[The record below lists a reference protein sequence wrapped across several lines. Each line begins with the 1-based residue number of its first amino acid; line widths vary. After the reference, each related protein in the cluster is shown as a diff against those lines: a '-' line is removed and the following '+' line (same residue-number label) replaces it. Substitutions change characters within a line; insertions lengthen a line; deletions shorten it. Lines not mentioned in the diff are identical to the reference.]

1 VETPGDENTG
11 NEPKG
16 TAEDLPARPGQAAP
30 YTAPRPRI
38 VTRSGWGADETL
50 REAGFVY
57 TSTVKAAFVHHTA
70 TGNDYTCSQAPSVIR
85 GIYRYHVVS
94 NGWRDIGYNFLVDR
108 CGTIYEG
115 RAGGVDKPVLGAHT
129 LGFNSDSM
137 GVAVIGT
144 FDTSAPSAEVLD
156 GVAALSAWKLG
167 LYGVDP
173 RGRTYLES
181 AGGNL
186 YPKGVKARLNVIS
199 GHRDGYAT
207 DCPGAQLYG
216 KLGTVRSTAGR
227 LQGR

>member
-1 VETPGDENTG
+1 MLIPG
-11 NEPKG
+11 
-16 TAEDLPARPGQAAP
+16 LPGHSESYA
-30 YTAPRPRI
+30 APRPRI
-38 VTRSGWGADETL
+38 VSRSSWGADESL
-50 REAGFVY
+50 REPGFLY
-57 TSTVKAAFVHHTA
+57 TNSVKVAFVHHTA
-70 TGNDYTCSQAPSVIR
+70 SGNNYSCSQAPSVIR
-85 GIYRYHVVS
+85 SIYRYHVVT
-94 NGWRDIGYNFLVDR
+94 NGWRDIGYNFLVDK
-108 CGTIYEG
+108 CGNIYEG
-115 RAGGVDKPVLGAHT
+115 RAGGVDKPVVGAHT